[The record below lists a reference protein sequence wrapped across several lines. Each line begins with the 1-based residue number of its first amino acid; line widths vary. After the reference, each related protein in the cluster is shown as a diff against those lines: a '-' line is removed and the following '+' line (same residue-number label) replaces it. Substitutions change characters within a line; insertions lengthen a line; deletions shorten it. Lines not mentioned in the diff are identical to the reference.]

1 MREEKHD
8 RRISVRV
15 DRRLSIFRVVGPCR
29 GVPRV
34 HYGNLPFLSNASMKM
49 YNRIWRSRVLPISTA
64 ISSYGAYPP
73 SPSVVCVVIQLHP
86 VHRSEIIIVAGT
98 TSREA
103 AVSRNPCHAFCD
115 NREFK
120 NYPLVLYDS
129 SIESRFCLVSIN
141 RYLNVLYLKNIVDI
155 YLADN
160 IRIIWNTFFFW
171 VIILTHEFV
180 FTYGTFKKKK
190 KTWDRNLKK

>member
-86 VHRSEIIIVAGT
+86 VHPSEIIIVAGT
-98 TSREA
+98 TSRA
-103 AVSRNPCHAFCD
+103 VAVSRNPYRAIIVTL
-115 NREFK
+115 RIIL
-120 NYPLVLYDS
+120 LVLYDS
-129 SIESRFCLVSIN
+129 SIESNKILFSIDQSYFNLYSNRFI
-141 RYLNVLYLKNIVDI
+141 
-155 YLADN
+155 
-160 IRIIWNTFFFW
+160 F
-171 VIILTHEFV
+171 
-180 FTYGTFKKKK
+180 G
-190 KTWDRNLKK
+190 